1 MFSYPSL
8 SSVSDS
14 VASTGIHDST
24 GGPGFQQQQQ
34 QQQQASAMIKNS
46 TIKNLTPQFMM
57 NEGCNQESQQQTEFD
72 SVSSHSVKMFG
83 RILSQYL
90 LNRILEFKI

>member
-90 LNRILEFKI
+90 LNRIWNFRV